1 LKDREAKMTIL
12 KDDAN
17 EKDIKDQKGN
27 EKARIDDDTAFW
39 LNMTKSGKGVIIVI
53 EDQAFI
59 SSLANIKEFA
69 AGERRGVK
77 FNHLRP
83 AED

>member
-1 LKDREAKMTIL
+1 MAILREGALKKGSNTE
-12 KDDAN
+12 
-17 EKDIKDQKGN
+17 EKDQKDQ
-27 EKARIDDDTAFW
+27 KARIDDDTAFW

-53 EDQAFI
+53 DEQAFI

-69 AGERRGVK
+69 EGTRRGVK

>member
-1 LKDREAKMTIL
+1 MAIL
-12 KDDAN
+12 PDEN
-17 EKDIKDQKGN
+17 DIQKKPMEQKTDG
-27 EKARIDDDTAFW
+27 KVRIDDDVAFW

-53 EDQAFI
+53 EEKAFI
-59 SSLANIKEFA
+59 SSLANIKEFV
-69 AGERRGVK
+69 AGTRRGVK